1 MRFSKV
7 ENHPDLVRDHQSGA
21 VLSTDNKALQAYKS
35 SKRKMQSIDRIED
48 ETNQLKDKVEAIEQK
63 LDRLIDLISA
73 NK

>member
-7 ENHPDLVRDHQSGA
+7 ENHPDLVRDHRSGA